1 MLTTITRNE
10 RERLRKLA
18 TRKGFKLK
26 TVRMFDNGGHA
37 VAPHYTLTRDGHE
50 MAFVDLSDL
59 CDYFCKPDRTMSTYE
74 ACSIAEGF
82 DGGENATEQQKIVAW
97 QFLIDTG
104 AVNTLQGWF
113 GRTAA
118 SLIEQGI
125 CKPAA
130 RRNETEAAAQV
141 AA

>member
-1 MLTTITRNE
+1 MLTPEIRSE

-18 TRKGFKLK
+18 ARRGFKLASGA
-26 TVRMFDNGGHA
+26 DG
-37 VAPHYTLTRDGHE
+37 YTLTSVKLGNCRTYSSLAAVAN
-50 MAFVDLSDL
+50 AF
-59 CDYFCKPDRTMSTYE
+59 KNPDPVVVPMDTYK

-82 DGGENATEQQKIVAW
+82 DGGEDATDEQKTAAW

-104 AVNTLQGWF
+104 AVNTLQGWY

-125 CKPAA
+125 CKP
-130 RRNETEAAAQV
+130 RRIEAAAQ